1 MQKNKPVEDKT
12 FSSITRF
19 LAAELLDD
27 GNVALWA
34 NGNDEHDWQKSE
46 GDAFESLEELP
57 FWNQDIAAG
66 FANHVT
72 GPYKTYAV
80 EVKSITVEMIGLRY
94 RKRKAVVIMKLVQG
108 NVTAIPSLHIDIVK
122 DISFSW
128 PTTNGDSQALVLD
141 LSHPVTANEV
151 ITYSLQRQGEFYPCD
166 VFDNKFLD
174 RCRRCQVYGHHA
186 YACSGPLRCG
196 KCTGQHRTKLCTSS
210 LTRCACAMS
219 PTCVVPQDI
228 GRRELE
234 RLES

>member
-1 MQKNKPVEDKT
+1 MLQRRSYRARRPENRKSGNMPAEVLMRKVKGAVMQKNKPVEDKT

-46 GDAFESLEELP
+46 RDAFESLEELP

-80 EVKSITVEMIGLRY
+80 EVKSITVEMIGLGY

-108 NVTAIPSLHIDIVK
+108 NVMAIPSLHIDNVK
-122 DISFSW
+122 DISFSCR
-128 PTTNGDSQALVLD
+128 TTDD
-141 LSHPVTANEV
+141 ERRYLSA
-151 ITYSLQRQGEFYPCD
+151 R
-166 VFDNKFLD
+166 
-174 RCRRCQVYGHHA
+174 A
-186 YACSGPLRCG
+186 
-196 KCTGQHRTKLCTSS
+196 
-210 LTRCACAMS
+210 
-219 PTCVVPQDI
+219 
-228 GRRELE
+228 
-234 RLES
+234 